1 MSLVKLYF
9 NYAKY
14 LLISSSRSSDELI
27 GEYGE
32 NMLPKGQ
39 PANLQGI
46 WNWNTQ
52 PGWGSK
58 YTANI
63 NVEMNYFMAQIAN
76 MSETELPLFDALD
89 ELVES
94 GKRTAAVH
102 YGCTDPEAWVLHHN
116 FDLWRGTA
124 PVDLASSGMWPT
136 GGAWLAYHTWEY
148 YQFTQNKEFLE
159 EKAYPILRG
168 SSKFFEEYLKEYTD
182 PETGAVYLVSPAS
195 ISPEH
200 GDVRLSPTMDNS
212 LIKNILICTA
222 NAADKIGIDSEDA
235 AKWREMADKIPPYDT
250 VESGDYLREWLV
262 NGTDES
268 VGDAEHRHPSQLWG
282 LHPGLDVS
290 PYDNTPEEQEIFD
303 AFVNALERRGEGGTG
318 WSVAWRICLWARAG
332 YGDKA
337 FDQLTSLIKKA
348 TAPNLFDMH
357 PADIFQIDGNFGGAA
372 GIIELVMQSTPED
385 ITLLPALPAAMKNG
399 SFRNFIARGGH
410 NVSLEWENGNAK
422 TAEITA
428 GKSGDLTVRYINGI
442 DNVLVTDNTGKN
454 IDVQVSDNKQKFTF
468 NAEEGMTY
476 TITGFTETEYI
487 PAPAP
492 TEEVN
497 FIECLNNGN
506 MEGIDGS
513 TNQPWWWGVMKA
525 NDDDTISFT
534 ASNDAHSGNYS
545 MYVNNRAS
553 SESSAMQYITL
564 ENNKK
569 YTITAWVKTE
579 EADTVDLVIRYDYW
593 DKDIVAQK
601 KTQAGEWVKLS
612 AEYTTRPSGE
622 IHEFFIVTENTNSGL
637 YIDDVSIS
645 YTDPD
650 KLGLSPQVTKEGNK
664 ITYSITDPGGAYD
677 LYIAAYSADGTLIKV
692 TNELSGEI
700 DNADNI
706 KIFGWH
712 KDEMRPAQPVILY

>member
-1 MSLVKLYF
+1 
-9 NYAKY
+9 
-14 LLISSSRSSDELI
+14 
-27 GEYGE
+27 
-32 NMLPKGQ
+32 
-39 PANLQGI
+39 
-46 WNWNTQ
+46 
-52 PGWGSK
+52 
-58 YTANI
+58 
-63 NVEMNYFMAQIAN
+63 
-76 MSETELPLFDALD
+76 
-89 ELVES
+89 
-94 GKRTAAVH
+94 
-102 YGCTDPEAWVLHHN
+102 
-116 FDLWRGTA
+116 
-124 PVDLASSGMWPT
+124 
-136 GGAWLAYHTWEY
+136 
-148 YQFTQNKEFLE
+148 
-159 EKAYPILRG
+159 
-168 SSKFFEEYLKEYTD
+168 
-182 PETGAVYLVSPAS
+182 
-195 ISPEH
+195 
-200 GDVRLSPTMDNS
+200 
-212 LIKNILICTA
+212 
-222 NAADKIGIDSEDA
+222 
-235 AKWREMADKIPPYDT
+235 
-250 VESGDYLREWLV
+250 
-262 NGTDES
+262 
-268 VGDAEHRHPSQLWG
+268 
-282 LHPGLDVS
+282 
-290 PYDNTPEEQEIFD
+290 
-303 AFVNALERRGEGGTG
+303 
-318 WSVAWRICLWARAG
+318 
-332 YGDKA
+332 
-337 FDQLTSLIKKA
+337 
-348 TAPNLFDMH
+348 
-357 PADIFQIDGNFGGAA
+357 
-372 GIIELVMQSTPED
+372 
-385 ITLLPALPAAMKNG
+385 
-399 SFRNFIARGGH
+399 
-410 NVSLEWENGNAK
+410 
-422 TAEITA
+422 
-428 GKSGDLTVRYINGI
+428 
-442 DNVLVTDNTGKN
+442 
-454 IDVQVSDNKQKFTF
+454 
-468 NAEEGMTY
+468 MTY
-476 TITGFTETEYI
+476 TTTGFTETEYI

-622 IHEFFIVTENTNSGL
+622 MHEFFIVTENTNSGL

-645 YTDPD
+645 YTEPD